1 MIYTS
6 EIKGLDELIK
16 AFNELPEEAL
26 VFVEQK
32 SLPPAETIKN
42 RAKAYVAKYNKYSD
56 KGNLLKALKVNKPS
70 TKRKYK
76 YYVYSKVWFDKGGAH
91 GVPLELGHRIVRKG
105 KTIGTVKEHPFL
117 RPAADES
124 RGEVIEAMTEAIN
137 TALDKM
143 GGLK

>member
-16 AFNELPEEAL
+16 AFTELPEEAL

-32 SLPPAETIKN
+32 TLPPAEAILN
-42 RAKAYVAKYNKYSD
+42 RAKAYVVKYNKYSD
-56 KGNLLKALKVNKPS
+56 KGDLLKSLKVKKPS
-70 TKRKYK
+70 AKRKYK
-76 YYVYSKVWFDKGGAH
+76 YYVYSQVYFDKGGAH
-91 GVPLELGHRIVRKG
+91 GVPLELGHRIVKKG

-117 RPAADES
+117 RPAADECKDD
-124 RGEVIEAMTEAIN
+124 VVKAMTEAIN
-137 TALDKM
+137 TALDNM